1 MGLEIERKFLVK
13 NDAWRGLVTPVV
25 MCQAYISADP
35 ERIVRVRIEDEQ
47 ARLTVKGKAS
57 GISRAEWE
65 YSIPVEDARRMLES
79 VCTPQQIIK
88 HRYRIPYAGFTWEVD
103 EFFGANQG
111 LVVAEIELASE
122 DQVFEKPDW
131 IGEEVSHDFRYVNA
145 NLLKQPYSSW

>member
-35 ERIVRVRIEDEQ
+35 ARIVRVRIEDEQ
-47 ARLTVKGKAS
+47 ARLTVKGKAT

-65 YSIPVEDARRMLES
+65 YPIPVEDALRMLES
-79 VCTPQQIIK
+79 VCTAQQIIK

-122 DQVFEKPDW
+122 DQVFEKPEW
-131 IGEEVSHDFRYVNA
+131 IGEEVSHDFRYANA
-145 NLLKQPYSSW
+145 NLLNHPYSSW